1 MGKHPK
7 IKVPA
12 GRLEILFNVFSVLI
26 IIIMVIYT
34 FSVYQQ
40 LPDTIA
46 THFNIK
52 GEADGWGSKATLFI
66 MPLISILLFISM
78 YFLSKAPHLFNY
90 TVVITEDNAP
100 RIYPIARLMVAVL
113 NFMIVLM
120 FAFFFWESV
129 QLANGYSFIGPW
141 FAFVVLFAP
150 LGVIVLFMIWMHR
163 VE

>member
-12 GRLEILFNVFSVLI
+12 GRLETFFNVLSVLL

-34 FSVYQQ
+34 FNVYSQ

-52 GEADGWGSKATLFI
+52 GEADDWGSKATIFI
-66 MPLISILLFISM
+66 MPLITILLFISM
-78 YFLSKAPHLFNY
+78 YFLSKAPHLYNY
-90 TVVITEDNAP
+90 TVVITEENAP
-100 RIYPIARLMVAVL
+100 RIYPVARLMMAVL
-113 NFMIVLM
+113 NFIIVLM
-120 FAFFFWESV
+120 FSFFVLESA
-129 QLANGYSFIGPW
+129 QTANGHSFIGPW

-150 LGVIVLFMIWMHR
+150 LGIIVFFMIWMSR
-163 VE
+163 LE